1 MIITTYSY
9 CHCTQISTSVFT
21 VVSTTIVCSCSLLT
35 SSKVKGV
42 NCVECK
48 LLHCEYR
55 AYKGVNYQ
63 TMPLQCIAFSGST
76 CSQSAIKVILV
87 SNEANLRADSNDSSP
102 MCISCKITKLFKLFL
117 HRSER
122 EHTIDRK

>member
-1 MIITTYSY
+1 MKHNIIILYAITVLMSGFMVHVTT
-9 CHCTQISTSVFT
+9 
-21 VVSTTIVCSCSLLT
+21 CSLLT

-48 LLHCEYR
+48 LLHCENK
-55 AYKGVNYQ
+55 AYKGVDYQ
-63 TMPLQCIAFSGST
+63 TIPLQCIVFSGST
-76 CSQSAIKVILV
+76 CSQLAIEMILI
-87 SNEANLRADSNDSSP
+87 SNEVDLRADSNDSSP

-122 EHTIDRK
+122 EHTIVC

>member
-1 MIITTYSY
+1 M
-9 CHCTQISTSVFT
+9 
-21 VVSTTIVCSCSLLT
+21 
-35 SSKVKGV
+35 
-42 NCVECK
+42 ECK

-63 TMPLQCIAFSGST
+63 TMPLQCIVFSGST
-76 CSQSAIKVILV
+76 CSQSAIEVILV
-87 SNEANLRADSNDSSP
+87 SNEADLRADSNDSSP

-122 EHTIDRK
+122 EHTIISEPSQYNQCPFGDVGPRCKPRTQELDGHVQYRGPLEWPC